1 MSKSNEL
8 LPETWHEYQQQISLD
23 WMAEEYF
30 GNLAE
35 HNRKKFLYDKTEKQE
50 KYTHLESE
58 RTYLQT
64 PHESHKTQ
72 QRVSR
77 TRQEGNVASSKEVK
91 DDLEETV

>member
-1 MSKSNEL
+1 MSKIKEL
-8 LPETWHEYQQQISLD
+8 LPEHWHEYQEGISLH
-23 WMAEEYF
+23 WMEEEYF

-35 HNRKKFLYDKTEKQE
+35 PNRNNKFYDKTSKQE
-50 KYTHLESE
+50 AKSYLESE
-58 RTYLQT
+58 RPYLQT

-77 TRQEGNVASSKEVK
+77 TRQEGNVASSKEAK

>member
-1 MSKSNEL
+1 MAKIDKL
-8 LPETWHEYQQQISLD
+8 LPEDWYEHQERMSLH
-23 WMAEEYF
+23 WMEEEYF
-30 GNLAE
+30 GNLAK
-35 HNRKKFLYDKTEKQE
+35 HNRKKISYDKIEKQE
-50 KYTHLESE
+50 KESHLESE

-77 TRQEGNVASSKEVK
+77 TRQEGNVASSKEAK